1 MSRNLNMQ
9 VEHTYLQTKA
19 YSTSSTKCYQKRI
32 PYASK
37 KRFTNT
43 LLNKFNIYLVKYI
56 LGKDGRKH
64 FFLTFVHNKVPNRKK
79 GNSHKHHTSI
89 LSPRK
94 ITKEQIRTIS

>member
-1 MSRNLNMQ
+1 
-9 VEHTYLQTKA
+9 LQTKA
-19 YSTSSTKCYQKRI
+19 YSTSSTKVYQKRI

-37 KRFTNT
+37 KGFANT

-64 FFLTFVHNKVPNRKK
+64 FFLTFVHNKVPNQKK

-94 ITKEQIRTIS
+94 ITKRTN